1 MRHWS
6 FIIGCYLLVG
16 CSATA
21 QTSPTSPPSPPSK
34 DSPNVITSDDGQ
46 AQGRFKIRVNL
57 TAPDDLKVKEGDII
71 ITGQIIADK
80 VRDRTRLSFEKDS
93 LTREIALLRKKLSS
107 PLPGVKPLP
116 KADFQEE
123 SARIETARQSA
134 LELIRQREQ
143 QQRKMD
149 VLANLE
155 PGEVPEEIQA
165 HEQVVLDEYQ
175 RQENQAQAE
184 VQATIGKLERSKEL
198 RQQEEYTHS
207 LEMSKRAIAIRD
219 SELKTQG
226 QVADLEARLSQIEIS
241 LSQLSAVRSPYSG
254 TVQRIKFV
262 GQSDTALTVELFLV
276 IASQR
281 PGEAPP

>member
-1 MRHWS
+1 MNS
-6 FIIGCYLLVG
+6 QLLILSVLIGLVG
-16 CSATA
+16 CNAIA
-21 QTSPTSPPSPPSK
+21 QDSTQPSSPNTQNSSP
-34 DSPNVITSDDGQ
+34 SPNVITSEDGQ
-46 AQGRFKIRVNL
+46 AQGRFKIRLSL
-57 TAPDDLKVKEGDII
+57 TAPDDLKVKEGDVII
-71 ITGQIIADK
+71 AGQIIADR

-93 LTREIALLRKKLSS
+93 LTREIGLLRKRLSS

-155 PGEVPEEIQA
+155 PGEVPEEITA

-184 VQATIGKLERSKEL
+184 VQAAIGKLERSKEL
-198 RQQEEYTHS
+198 RQEQEYTHS

-226 QVADLEARLSQIEIS
+226 QVSDLEARLSQIEIS

-254 TVQRIKFV
+254 TIQRIKFV

-276 IASQR
+276 IASSS
-281 PGEAPP
+281 PK